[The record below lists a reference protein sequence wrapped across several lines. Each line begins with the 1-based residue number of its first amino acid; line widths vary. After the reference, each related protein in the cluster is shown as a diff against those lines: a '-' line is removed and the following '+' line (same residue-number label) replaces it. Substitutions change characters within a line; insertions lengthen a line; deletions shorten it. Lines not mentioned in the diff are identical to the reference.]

1 MGDVNMVE
9 FVKYSYL
16 LQMELLMKSLRDYFF
31 LLMLASVNS
40 SVYAAWEKVSE
51 ANAADPEMYIEM
63 ESVKQAGPMSIYRQ
77 VKVLSQGPSLKVTR
91 MGSKVE
97 LYEYDCMNS
106 KLRILQV
113 SGYSQAWATGEA
125 ADAPPLNPEVRE
137 WQDLPKSQLGQPTL
151 NMLCPSGKDD

>member
-1 MGDVNMVE
+1 MSLIDQNE
-9 FVKYSYL
+9 L
-16 LQMELLMKSLRDYFF
+16 LVQRELLMKPVRFYII

-40 SVYAAWEKVSE
+40 SVYATWEKVSE
-51 ANAADPEMYIEM
+51 AYAAAPEMYIEM

-77 VKVLSQGPSLKVTR
+77 VKVLSQGPALNVNR

-97 LYEYDCMNS
+97 LYEYDCMSS

-125 ADAPPLNPEVRE
+125 ADAPPLNPVMRE
-137 WQDLPKSQLGQPTL
+137 WQDLPTSQLGQPTL

>member
-1 MGDVNMVE
+1 
-9 FVKYSYL
+9 
-16 LQMELLMKSLRDYFF
+16 MKPVRAYVI

-40 SVYAAWEKVSE
+40 SVYATWEKVSD

-77 VKVLSQGPSLKVTR
+77 VKVLSQGPSLNLNR

-113 SGYSQAWATGEA
+113 SGYSQAWASGEA
-125 ADAPPLNPEVRE
+125 ADVPPLNAVMRE
-137 WQDLPKSQLGQPTL
+137 WQELPKSQLGQPTL
-151 NMLCPSGKDD
+151 NTLCPSGKDD

>member
-1 MGDVNMVE
+1 
-9 FVKYSYL
+9 
-16 LQMELLMKSLRDYFF
+16 MKPLRGYFF
-31 LLMLASVNS
+31 LLVLASVNS
-40 SVYAAWEKVSE
+40 SAYAAWEKVSE
-51 ANAADPEMYIEM
+51 ANSADPEMYIEM

-77 VKVLSQGPSLKVTR
+77 VKVLSQGPSLNVNR

-106 KLRILQV
+106 KLRVLQV

-125 ADAPPLNPEVRE
+125 ADAPPLNAVMRE
-137 WQDLPKSQLGQPTL
+137 WQDLPKSQLGQATF

>member
-1 MGDVNMVE
+1 
-9 FVKYSYL
+9 
-16 LQMELLMKSLRDYFF
+16 MELFMKPLCGSFF

-40 SVYAAWEKVSE
+40 SAYAAWEKVSE

-77 VKVLSQGPSLKVTR
+77 VKVLSQGPSLNLTP

-125 ADAPPLNPEVRE
+125 ADAPPLNAVMRE

-151 NMLCPSGKDD
+151 NVLCPSGKDD

>member
-1 MGDVNMVE
+1 
-9 FVKYSYL
+9 
-16 LQMELLMKSLRDYFF
+16 MELLMKSLRDYLFV
-31 LLMLASVNS
+31 LMLASVNS
-40 SVYAAWEKVSE
+40 SVYAKWEKVSE

-77 VKVLSQGPSLKVTR
+77 VKVLSQGPSLNLNRV
-91 MGSKVE
+91 GSKVE

-113 SGYSQAWATGEA
+113 AGYSQVWATGEA
-125 ADAPPLNPEVRE
+125 VNAPPLNPEVRE
-137 WQDLPKSQLGQPTL
+137 WQDLPKSQLGLPTF

>member
-1 MGDVNMVE
+1 
-9 FVKYSYL
+9 
-16 LQMELLMKSLRDYFF
+16 MKSLRGFFF

-77 VKVLSQGPSLKVTR
+77 VKVLSQGPSLNVNR

-106 KLRILQV
+106 KLRIVQV

-125 ADAPPLNPEVRE
+125 ADAPSLNAVMRE
-137 WQDLPKSQLGQPTL
+137 WQDLPKSQLGQATF

>member
-1 MGDVNMVE
+1 
-9 FVKYSYL
+9 
-16 LQMELLMKSLRDYFF
+16 MELLMKPLRAYVIF
-31 LLMLASVNS
+31 LVLASVNS
-40 SVYAAWEKVSE
+40 SVYATWEKVSE
-51 ANAADPEMYIEM
+51 ANADPEMYIEM

-77 VKVLSQGPSLKVTR
+77 VKVLSQGPSLNVNR

-125 ADAPPLNPEVRE
+125 ADAPPLNPVMRE
-137 WQDLPKSQLGQPTL
+137 WQDLPKSQLGQSTL

>member
-1 MGDVNMVE
+1 
-9 FVKYSYL
+9 
-16 LQMELLMKSLRDYFF
+16 MKPVRAYVI

-40 SVYAAWEKVSE
+40 SVYATWEKVSD

-77 VKVLSQGPSLKVTR
+77 VKVLSQGPSLNLNR
-91 MGSKVE
+91 IGSKVE

-113 SGYSQAWATGEA
+113 TGYSQAWATGEA
-125 ADAPPLNPEVRE
+125 ADAPPLNAVMRE
-137 WQDLPKSQLGQPTL
+137 WQELPKSQLGQATL
-151 NMLCPSGKDD
+151 NTLCPSGKDD

>member
-1 MGDVNMVE
+1 
-9 FVKYSYL
+9 
-16 LQMELLMKSLRDYFF
+16 MKPVRAYVI

-40 SVYAAWEKVSE
+40 SVYATWEKVSE

-77 VKVLSQGPSLKVTR
+77 VKVLSQGPALNVNR

-125 ADAPPLNPEVRE
+125 ADAPPLNAVMRE
-137 WQDLPKSQLGQPTL
+137 WQDLPKSQLGQATL
-151 NMLCPSGKDD
+151 NTLCPSGKDD

>member
-1 MGDVNMVE
+1 
-9 FVKYSYL
+9 
-16 LQMELLMKSLRDYFF
+16 MKPLRGYFF

-77 VKVLSQGPSLKVTR
+77 VKVLSQGPSQKVTR

-125 ADAPPLNPEVRE
+125 VDAPPLNAVMRE
-137 WQDLPKSQLGQPTL
+137 WQELPKSQLGQATL
-151 NMLCPSGKDD
+151 NTLCPSGKDD

>member
-1 MGDVNMVE
+1 
-9 FVKYSYL
+9 
-16 LQMELLMKSLRDYFF
+16 MKPVRAYVI

-40 SVYAAWEKVSE
+40 SVYATWEKVSD

-77 VKVLSQGPSLKVTR
+77 VKVLSQGPSLNLNR
-91 MGSKVE
+91 IGSKVE

-113 SGYSQAWATGEA
+113 TGYSQAWATGEA
-125 ADAPPLNPEVRE
+125 ADAPPLNAVMRE
-137 WQDLPKSQLGQPTL
+137 WQELPKSQLGQATL
-151 NMLCPSGKDD
+151 NELCPSGKDD

>member
-1 MGDVNMVE
+1 
-9 FVKYSYL
+9 
-16 LQMELLMKSLRDYFF
+16 MKPLRAYVI

-40 SVYAAWEKVSE
+40 SVYATWEKVSD

-77 VKVLSQGPSLKVTR
+77 VKVLSQGPSLNLNR

-125 ADAPPLNPEVRE
+125 ADAPPLDAVMRE
-137 WQDLPKSQLGQPTL
+137 WQELPKSQLGKATL
-151 NMLCPSGKDD
+151 NELCPSGKDD

>member
-1 MGDVNMVE
+1 
-9 FVKYSYL
+9 
-16 LQMELLMKSLRDYFF
+16 MKPLRAYVI

-40 SVYAAWEKVSE
+40 SVYATWEKVSD

-63 ESVKQAGPMSIYRQ
+63 ESIKQAGPMSIYRQ
-77 VKVLSQGPSLKVTR
+77 VKVLSQGPSLNLNR
-91 MGSKVE
+91 IGSKVE

-125 ADAPPLNPEVRE
+125 ADAPPLNAVMRE
-137 WQDLPKSQLGQPTL
+137 WQELPKSQLGQPTL
-151 NMLCPSGKDD
+151 NTLCPSGKDD